1 MDWPLNDPKFIKED
15 LEQFFAYQEKPQ
27 RSKAVGRFWGSDDLD
42 ERPLHADCDV
52 REWLELSKDQS
63 QKPGLSFI
71 LASCHE
77 ATRHNPAHLRKLS
90 FTYEAFQ
97 QITSSLPLH
106 GDTAR
111 IISRSDLSFFEEIDL
126 YSHAG
131 RNIYYCCRTS
141 GLWAEDLAVSCVFN
155 PKTGF
160 TSGVVFG
167 CSDDVAEEIAGR
179 IENAENSWMHPLL
192 MIGIVAEIERT
203 RHMKLVEDHLFKLL
217 QRVQSMSKSPEILPT
232 SQLARENY
240 SVDLWIEVSQLR
252 IALVAW
258 RAQLCKMDAH
268 IQDLEKIFLEALS
281 RHEEIN
287 SSSPCSVELG
297 NSFDSGRTL
306 TFGHNDIYEVNQ
318 TSDELKALGS
328 WHQYAREEGR
338 RIQKRLREIIGEY
351 DCKLRECSMVLDGV
365 SLSAQL
371 SLFSMTFF
379 NWDASEGEQIV
390 SPYVWIYS
398 VAVVPITAVVVGLWY
413 YLTKRTRFSDTD
425 CTYG

>member
-1 MDWPLNDPKFIKED
+1 MTLAK
-15 LEQFFAYQEKPQ
+15 L
-27 RSKAVGRFWGSDDLD
+27 RGS
-42 ERPLHADCDV
+42 
-52 REWLELSKDQS
+52 
-63 QKPGLSFI
+63 SFS

-268 IQDLEKIFLEALS
+268 IQDLERILLEALS
-281 RHEEIN
+281 RHEEII

-306 TFGHNDIYEVNQ
+306 TFGHNDIHEVHQ

-371 SLFSMTFF
+371 SWNQIAFQDTRTNMKIASATRRDGNQMRLIALLTMVFLPGTFLASLFSMTFF

-425 CTYG
+425 CTVDEKV